1 MKISPNI
8 NRFQRRGAKDLTTRQ
23 EYEFKPPREKE
34 LKISVRKGRPKK
46 KKEHT
51 LSWQREFFCNLKGNM
66 SQNEL
71 SRCTF
76 DNEAFSITNIGYF

>member
-46 KKEHT
+46 KKRNILYHGRG
-51 LSWQREFFCNLKGNM
+51 SSFAISRETCPKM
-66 SQNEL
+66 SSVGVLLIMKHLVSQ
-71 SRCTF
+71 
-76 DNEAFSITNIGYF
+76 I